1 MKITYILLRN
11 FANIK
16 TAYHSDEIS
25 IDLTKCKN
33 KIILITGPNGSG
45 KTSILSCMHPFA
57 TNGNLDVR
65 SENPLIVSGE
75 DGYKEIRIEDDGD
88 EYVIKH
94 FYTASKDSH
103 TVKSYIEKNG
113 NELNVNGNVKSFKD
127 IIHEELGIEM
137 DYLKLTRLGS
147 NVTNFIDL
155 KTTDRKSFM
164 GKILDEVDIYLKYY
178 KKIVA
183 DMREVKSVISHTVDK
198 ITKLSIGDIDEAKK
212 SQKERQKQIETLK
225 SALDSMKSQLDVIEY
240 EISKYD
246 SILEVKENLDI
257 KKKECV
263 KAEKLVQKGKLD
275 SKSLE
280 EMREESTELEKN
292 LVQIESDIAHSREKR
307 KELLDVY
314 DKLICDSNEIKDE
327 LDKIAESADVKNLE
341 YMISELRAKIQKRDT
356 ECSLSKYD
364 NKVSKEELEDLIV
377 MLDKCSEMVLTMYEF
392 GKEPIKK
399 AASYILSN
407 TDISEYV
414 TSNKQKSEKSKFQ
427 NAAEVVYQY
436 ILKKIGPVKTK
447 CTDACDIK
455 DFYNT
460 LFDLVT
466 EEPDVVIEDEAFVT
480 YVKMSHQTIMGL
492 LKNLRDCKSTLE
504 KLPTDIQKDFI
515 LQTFM
520 DNIVDMK
527 PIYNKQAIYSLL
539 TIATEYDLQ
548 QTDLAEL
555 DRLKEKLKLTK
566 LSIGNSEYL
575 SNKIGDISDEL
586 EKTADSLTKIN
597 EEIETLESDRKDT
610 IEDIEFH
617 KEFIEA
623 LESREKLVLEV
634 EKLQDSY
641 DELTD
646 FFRKKKDLLQ
656 QYDRLKYEYE
666 KALKEFNDTEY
677 RIKSYLSFNEDLSAY
692 NTKYDEM
699 ELVKNALSAKEGIPL
714 LYIQIYLKSIQE
726 ITNELLEIVYD
737 DELYIENFNITAD
750 EFKIPY
756 TTKGTEIGDVCYA
769 SQGERSFISLAFS
782 FALIYQSISK
792 YNIMLL
798 DEIDS
803 TLDTSNRE
811 KFLQILE
818 KQMNMIDGEQIFV
831 ISHNNMFNMYPVDI
845 IDTKNNTDADNR
857 LANYIRIMVK

>member
-1 MKITYILLRN
+1 
-11 FANIK
+11 
-16 TAYHSDEIS
+16 
-25 IDLTKCKN
+25 
-33 KIILITGPNGSG
+33 
-45 KTSILSCMHPFA
+45 
-57 TNGNLDVR
+57 
-65 SENPLIVSGE
+65 
-75 DGYKEIRIEDDGD
+75 
-88 EYVIKH
+88 
-94 FYTASKDSH
+94 
-103 TVKSYIEKNG
+103 
-113 NELNVNGNVKSFKD
+113 
-127 IIHEELGIEM
+127 
-137 DYLKLTRLGS
+137 
-147 NVTNFIDL
+147 
-155 KTTDRKSFM
+155 
-164 GKILDEVDIYLKYY
+164 
-178 KKIVA
+178 
-183 DMREVKSVISHTVDK
+183 
-198 ITKLSIGDIDEAKK
+198 
-212 SQKERQKQIETLK
+212 
-225 SALDSMKSQLDVIEY
+225 
-240 EISKYD
+240 
-246 SILEVKENLDI
+246 
-257 KKKECV
+257 
-263 KAEKLVQKGKLD
+263 
-275 SKSLE
+275 
-280 EMREESTELEKN
+280 
-292 LVQIESDIAHSREKR
+292 
-307 KELLDVY
+307 
-314 DKLICDSNEIKDE
+314 
-327 LDKIAESADVKNLE
+327 
-341 YMISELRAKIQKRDT
+341 
-356 ECSLSKYD
+356 
-364 NKVSKEELEDLIV
+364 
-377 MLDKCSEMVLTMYEF
+377 
-392 GKEPIKK
+392 
-399 AASYILSN
+399 
-407 TDISEYV
+407 
-414 TSNKQKSEKSKFQ
+414 
-427 NAAEVVYQY
+427 
-436 ILKKIGPVKTK
+436 
-447 CTDACDIK
+447 
-455 DFYNT
+455 
-460 LFDLVT
+460 
-466 EEPDVVIEDEAFVT
+466 
-480 YVKMSHQTIMGL
+480 
-492 LKNLRDCKSTLE
+492 
-504 KLPTDIQKDFI
+504 
-515 LQTFM
+515 M